1 MTSPVSITSPVAT
14 AKTSSTNL
22 NLPWF
27 LQNTEYHPVPATF
40 EPLVNGER
48 AFGAVYDAIMGATA
62 SIDYICWGFQPSMF
76 FKRNGNPEDL
86 CIGDLLIKK
95 GSEGVKVRVL
105 CWYDNLHL
113 TQFAENPNPGN
124 NVVSY
129 FKKGKQNRNDWQE
142 EYDRLWYAQVHNLN
156 EQSNF
161 EKYGP
166 LGLLLP
172 DNAFKNIELATRGFN
187 RMERVEIIWQLALH
201 GTDRNNTNNNKIQST
216 IGMAGIPTHHQ
227 KMVLVDYEKPKNAKG
242 FVMGH
247 NTLDAYW
254 DNDKHNY
261 ARMHARFGRNGAT
274 PRQDI
279 SSKVTGPIL
288 EHLNHNFCQAWK
300 HQTGIDLL
308 KSRKALASQLIL
320 DHSAGPALMAQIL
333 RTQAHEG
340 VHDIKELYLKATNN
354 ITKYIY
360 IENQYFRWEP
370 IATAIKTSV
379 QKQLEWGRSQAEH
392 GPIHMFVVTNSS
404 KEGMGDGT
412 MNTYRMLDSLGR
424 KDVLPGVSKL
434 ERDEAL
440 DRELD
445 AAKLETINARRYL
458 AILDDPG
465 MRLSPEVIEKL
476 KVKRRAEVNN
486 AEERQRLLEEQMP
499 EQKEQL
505 IEPTPIQ
512 GLKIHICTL
521 VAPDSP
527 PENWM
532 PVYIHSK
539 LAIID
544 DVFTTLGSANINIR
558 SMETDTELNICHEHP
573 TLSKQLRQHLWGVHT
588 KWEGA
593 QDNIADA
600 FKSWLDIIEK
610 NNSRLEN
617 NNNPSIKEKLAPYR
631 SLIEFYRDGVERT
644 NLD

>member
-95 GSEGVKVRVL
+95 GSEGVKVRIL

-113 TQFAENPNPGN
+113 AQFSENPNPGN

-172 DNAFKNIELATRGFN
+172 DNAFKNIELATRSFN
-187 RMERVEIIWQLALH
+187 GMERVEIIWQLAMNA
-201 GTDRNNTNNNKIQST
+201 TDKKSTTNNKIQST
-216 IGMAGIPTHHQ
+216 TIMTAFPTHHQ
-227 KMVLVDYEKPKNAKG
+227 KMVLVDYEKPKNARG

-254 DNDKHNY
+254 DKDDHSY

-279 SSKVTGPIL
+279 SSRVTGSIL
-288 EHLNHNFCQAWK
+288 EHLNHNFCEAWK
-300 HQTGIDLL
+300 KQTGIDLL
-308 KSRKALASQLIL
+308 KTRKALANQLSI
-320 DHSAGPALMAQIL
+320 DHSSGPGLMAQIL
-333 RTQAHEG
+333 RTQNQHG
-340 VHDIKELYLKATNN
+340 IHDIKKLYLKAVNN
-354 ITKYIY
+354 VTKYIY
-360 IENQYFRWEP
+360 LENQYFRWEP
-370 IATAIKTSV
+370 LAEAIKTAVQNQLRGGRNPDKHGSV
-379 QKQLEWGRSQAEH
+379 HL
-392 GPIHMFVVTNSS
+392 FVVTNSND
-404 KEGMGDGT
+404 EGIGPGT
-412 MNTYRMLDSLGR
+412 MNTYRMLESLGR
-424 KDVLPGVSKL
+424 KEILPSVSKL

-440 DRELD
+440 DRELN
-445 AAKLETINARRYL
+445 AAKNDAINERQIL
-458 AILDDPG
+458 TGLDDP
-465 MRLSPEVIEKL
+465 RIKSNIHPTVLEKA
-476 KVKRRAEVNN
+476 KAERRVRVQA
-486 AEERQRLLEEQMP
+486 AEERQKSLESKLPLEKSKTIMP
-499 EQKEQL
+499 LEL
-505 IEPTPIQ
+505 R
-512 GLKIHICTL
+512 GLKTHICTL

-527 PENWM
+527 PDNWM
-532 PVYIHSK
+532 PDISIANWQSLTMY
-539 LAIID
+539 L
-544 DVFTTLGSANINIR
+544 LLSALQISIYAA
-558 SMETDTELNICHEHP
+558 
-573 TLSKQLRQHLWGVHT
+573 W
-588 KWEGA
+588 KWTV
-593 QDNIADA
+593 N
-600 FKSWLDIIEK
+600 
-610 NNSRLEN
+610 
-617 NNNPSIKEKLAPYR
+617 
-631 SLIEFYRDGVERT
+631 
-644 NLD
+644 